1 MNRPPLEFLET
12 VARGDVNDMRRRALA
27 RLVVRLA
34 QREQWS
40 GERLDQ
46 AMYVVDRQ
54 PAFCLLPDLH
64 HFRDRIDM
72 YGEDDGVIAR
82 RP

>member
-1 MNRPPLEFLET
+1 MNRLPVEFLEV
-12 VARGDVNDMRRRALA
+12 VARGDVNDMRRQALA

-40 GERLDQ
+40 GDRLDQ

-64 HFRDRIDM
+64 YFRDRIDM